1 MLNVMG
7 VKLAK
12 NAGFCMG
19 VRRAMDIV
27 LDIARHMGGAK
38 VYTYG
43 PLIHNPQTMGLLKKR
58 GIVAL
63 DDIDD
68 ITTGT
73 VIIRAHGISPQE
85 RARIAAKGIKIIDAT
100 CPKVANVQAII
111 KKHAKMEYAILIVG
125 DREHPEVKGLVGYAQ
140 GKGTAIG
147 SKEDASYLP
156 DLGKVCVVAQT
167 TQNKE
172 EYNEISSAILNRFPD
187 ALIFDTICESTESR
201 QTEVKEMA
209 VTMDALVIVGGKN
222 SANTRRLAEISKRQ
236 GTPTFHIETVDDLK
250 NSDFSF
256 YDRIGISAGASTPN
270 WIIEKVFEN
279 LSAFQRQKRGIWLQ
293 RFLNLWAFSVRNGIY
308 FSVGAVSLLCT
319 ATLLQGFDLDVVNI
333 IIVAFYVFSMHRL
346 NRTTDRKMREME
358 DSFSGEMHQKMHQ
371 SAYVTVAIFAMAT
384 ALILAY
390 WKGTFAFLLLFVVS
404 AGGMLYSVKII
415 PQNRRIERIKDLPG
429 SKNLLTAL
437 GLAAVTALI
446 PQLER
451 SLTLSSGMILAF
463 LFNFSLVFVQ
473 STMSDMVHTQSD
485 RLIGRETIPVLIG
498 EEKTRYLLMGISVL
512 IFLVMALAY
521 PLGWAPALSFFLL
534 AAIFYIWICFY
545 LYDKRSGLSGAVLEG
560 LLQTSYIISG
570 LSALFW
576 FLVTAHVHK

>member
-1 MLNVMG
+1 MG

-319 ATLLQGFDLDVVNI
+319 ATLLQGFDIDVVNI

>member
-1 MLNVMG
+1 MG

>member
-111 KKHAKMEYAILIVG
+111 KKHAKMDYAILIVG

-293 RFLNLWAFSVRNGIY
+293 RFLNL
-308 FSVGAVSLLCT
+308 
-319 ATLLQGFDLDVVNI
+319 
-333 IIVAFYVFSMHRL
+333 
-346 NRTTDRKMREME
+346 
-358 DSFSGEMHQKMHQ
+358 
-371 SAYVTVAIFAMAT
+371 
-384 ALILAY
+384 
-390 WKGTFAFLLLFVVS
+390 
-404 AGGMLYSVKII
+404 
-415 PQNRRIERIKDLPG
+415 
-429 SKNLLTAL
+429 
-437 GLAAVTALI
+437 
-446 PQLER
+446 
-451 SLTLSSGMILAF
+451 
-463 LFNFSLVFVQ
+463 
-473 STMSDMVHTQSD
+473 
-485 RLIGRETIPVLIG
+485 
-498 EEKTRYLLMGISVL
+498 
-512 IFLVMALAY
+512 
-521 PLGWAPALSFFLL
+521 
-534 AAIFYIWICFY
+534 
-545 LYDKRSGLSGAVLEG
+545 
-560 LLQTSYIISG
+560 
-570 LSALFW
+570 
-576 FLVTAHVHK
+576 